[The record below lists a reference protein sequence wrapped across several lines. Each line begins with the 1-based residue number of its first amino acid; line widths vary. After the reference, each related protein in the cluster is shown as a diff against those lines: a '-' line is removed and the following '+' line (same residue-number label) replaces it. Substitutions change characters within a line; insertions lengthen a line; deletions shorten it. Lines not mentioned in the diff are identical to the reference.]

1 MSISHPL
8 RRAAAFLSSLLLL
21 LGILPSGSALQIG
34 GYSEGLA
41 LTTDGTLW
49 GYSNVAG
56 ELVIPLQFDTAV
68 SFSLGLAAV
77 ERDNRLGVIRQD
89 GTYLIQPEYGTL
101 FPIGYGLYIAQKG
114 EKWGVLSIL
123 PFFTSDSGSTQE
135 FYPLEYDKVEV
146 RKTDGLEVLVLTS
159 GRKESLIPLSSL
171 PSLLVERRVP
181 SAQFP
186 LIRGRIPKFT
196 DVSPRSWYDLWVDI
210 AYNVELMEGIGDNQF
225 APLNTLSVAEALK
238 LAAHM
243 ESRYLGDDF
252 HLQPVPSGQPWYR
265 SSVSYCVASGIIKE
279 GEFTDFTRPV
289 TRAEMAKIFAAT
301 SLARNMPPCN
311 SLAQVKSSVPDV
323 SPKDYAADAIYS
335 LYAKGIFTGSDSGL
349 TFRPSA
355 SLTRAEAAAIV
366 SRMARAE
373 QRIVLWP

>member
-1 MSISHPL
+1 MSIARLL
-8 RRAAAFLSSLLLL
+8 RRAAALLLSLVLL
-21 LGILPSGSALQIG
+21 LGLLPTGSALQIG

-56 ELVIPLQFDTAV
+56 ELVIPLQFHSAV

-77 ERDNRLGVIRQD
+77 EVENRLGVIRQD
-89 GTYLIQPEYGTL
+89 GTYLIPPEYGTL
-101 FPIGYGLYIAQKG
+101 LPIGYGLYIAQKG
-114 EKWGVLSIL
+114 EHWGVLSIL
-123 PFFTSDSGSTQE
+123 PLPSLGGGSTQE
-135 FYPLEYDKVEV
+135 LYPLEYDKVEL
-146 RKTDGLEVLVLTS
+146 RKADGLEVLALIS
-159 GRKESLIPLSSL
+159 GRKETLVPLTSL

-186 LIRGRIPKFT
+186 LIRGKLPKFT

-210 AYNVELMEGIGDNQF
+210 AYNVELMQGVGDSRF
-225 APLNTLSVAEALK
+225 APLDTLSVAEALK

-243 ESRYLGDDF
+243 ESRYRGDDF
-252 HLQPVPSGQPWYR
+252 HLQPIPSGQPWYR

-279 GEFTDFTRPV
+279 GEFTDFTRPI

-301 SLARNMPPCN
+301 SLARNMPDCN
-311 SLAQVKSSVPDV
+311 PLARVKSSVPDV
-323 SPKDYAADAIYS
+323 SPKDYAADAIYT
-335 LYAKGIFTGSDSGL
+335 LYAKGIFTGSDDGL
-349 TFRPSA
+349 TFRPNA
-355 SLTRAEAAAIV
+355 SLTRAEGAAIV

-373 QRIVLWP
+373 QRITLWP